1 MFTVLSLLMFRNC
14 FVMKWTVKHDIE
26 LCKEIVVSKPFE
38 TKKKSVDRG
47 KVWEAIAKKL
57 EQHDFLTFRVD
68 QRAVRDRTRKL
79 LAKYRKKE
87 REEIT
92 ASGISPET
100 NELDD
105 LLEEIDAQEEA
116 NDVVAAQT
124 SAEEKVRIEADK
136 VAAAEVR
143 KRVME
148 SLSETKKRKEDEQGK
163 KERKVRKGADSA
175 LEYLREKAEKDRMLK
190 EESCKLEREKL
201 EMQKQQME
209 AEKHSRE
216 QFMHCQS
223 QMVENMLE
231 MQRQQSQQMQA
242 SQLLLA
248 QQQQQQGQALM
259 SLIAKLVE
267 K

>member
-1 MFTVLSLLMFRNC
+1 M
-14 FVMKWTVKHDIE
+14 
-26 LCKEIVVSKPFE
+26 
-38 TKKKSVDRG
+38 
-47 KVWEAIAKKL
+47 WEAIAKKL

-68 QRAVRDRTRKL
+68 QRAVRDHTRKL

-143 KRVME
+143 KRAME
-148 SLSETKKRKEDEQGK
+148 SLSETKK
-163 KERKVRKGADSA
+163 
-175 LEYLREKAEKDRMLK
+175 
-190 EESCKLEREKL
+190 
-201 EMQKQQME
+201 
-209 AEKHSRE
+209 
-216 QFMHCQS
+216 
-223 QMVENMLE
+223 
-231 MQRQQSQQMQA
+231 
-242 SQLLLA
+242 
-248 QQQQQQGQALM
+248 
-259 SLIAKLVE
+259 
-267 K
+267 

>member
-1 MFTVLSLLMFRNC
+1 
-14 FVMKWTVKHDIE
+14 MKWTVKHDIE
-26 LCKEIVVSKPFE
+26 LCKEIVVSKLFE

-68 QRAVRDRTRKL
+68 QWAVRDRKRKL

-143 KRVME
+143 KRGWKAC
-148 SLSETKKRKEDEQGK
+148 LKQKN
-163 KERKVRKGADSA
+163 ERKMNKGRKSG
-175 LEYLREKAEKDRMLK
+175 
-190 EESCKLEREKL
+190 KLERE
-201 EMQKQQME
+201 
-209 AEKHSRE
+209 
-216 QFMHCQS
+216 
-223 QMVENMLE
+223 
-231 MQRQQSQQMQA
+231 
-242 SQLLLA
+242 
-248 QQQQQQGQALM
+248 
-259 SLIAKLVE
+259 LIQH
-267 K
+267 